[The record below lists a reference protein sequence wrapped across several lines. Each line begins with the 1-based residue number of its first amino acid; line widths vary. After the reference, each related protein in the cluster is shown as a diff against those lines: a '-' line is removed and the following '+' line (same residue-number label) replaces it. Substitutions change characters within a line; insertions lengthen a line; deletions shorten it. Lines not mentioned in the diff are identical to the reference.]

1 MKDAF
6 LVSVIWWVIGILFA
20 VLLVLPMGVG
30 LLGETFIWTN
40 MLIGWLFFSLIRSLL
55 QFKNTMMAKSV
66 FFRLIIFI
74 LLFPLIFWVIQSV
87 LGLQYEWDYGN
98 LQALVE
104 QKYSASKASFVQEY
118 LLKQYRFV
126 GVGVAVLSA
135 ILIIKMVLYTWANF
149 AAQRSGS

>member
-1 MKDAF
+1 
-6 LVSVIWWVIGILFA
+6 
-20 VLLVLPMGVG
+20 
-30 LLGETFIWTN
+30 
-40 MLIGWLFFSLIRSLL
+40 
-55 QFKNTMMAKSV
+55 MAKSV